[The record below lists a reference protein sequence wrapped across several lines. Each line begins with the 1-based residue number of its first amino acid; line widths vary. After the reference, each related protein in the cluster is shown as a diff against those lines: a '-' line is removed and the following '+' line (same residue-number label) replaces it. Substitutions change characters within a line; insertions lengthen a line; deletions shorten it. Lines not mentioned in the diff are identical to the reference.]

1 MCVHVHESRCTDCEA
16 LQTVFLAT
24 GTDNGFFRFFFV
36 LFRAQ
41 LRNKKSGWSP
51 FATKRRP
58 PSPPPEPLFDSNPD
72 AALLAE
78 ALRGAIGAKPRRG
91 SNDKHY

>member
-1 MCVHVHESRCTDCEA
+1 
-16 LQTVFLAT
+16 
-24 GTDNGFFRFFFV
+24 